1 MQFFDGF
8 FEVNVDETTKNRK
21 KISIFA
27 DDKVQ
32 LEMKRL
38 RLVSAVTA
46 LMVTFMSCGNKSRQ
60 AEPIIYDEQ
69 SEVELSNPD
78 TTSSSVQDEGNKV
91 EEKPSSPVKSSSTAS
106 SHSHK
111 SSEYDNMR
119 GFDPASEDDMEDN
132 GMSRYMENND
142 EEGWN

>member
-1 MQFFDGF
+1 M
-8 FEVNVDETTKNRK
+8 R
-21 KISIFA
+21 IFA

-32 LEMKRL
+32 LEMKKI
-38 RLVSAVTA
+38 RLVSAVI
-46 LMVTFMSCGNKSRQ
+46 LMVTFISCGNKSRQ
-60 AEPIIYDEQ
+60 AEPIIYVDQ
-69 SEVELSNPD
+69 PEVELSDPD
-78 TTSSSVQDEGNKV
+78 TISSSVQDEGNKV
-91 EEKPSSPVKSSSTAS
+91 EEIPSSPVKSSSTAS

>member
-1 MQFFDGF
+1 M
-8 FEVNVDETTKNRK
+8 R
-21 KISIFA
+21 IFA

-32 LEMKRL
+32 LEMKKI
-38 RLVSAVTA
+38 RLVSAVI
-46 LMVTFMSCGNKSRQ
+46 LMVTFISCGNKSRQ
-60 AEPIIYDEQ
+60 TEPIIYDDQ
-69 SEVELSNPD
+69 PEVELSDPD
-78 TTSSSVQDEGNKV
+78 TISSSVQDEGNKV
-91 EEKPSSPVKSSSTAS
+91 EEIPSSPVKSSSTAS

-142 EEGWN
+142 EKGWN

>member
-1 MQFFDGF
+1 M
-8 FEVNVDETTKNRK
+8 R
-21 KISIFA
+21 IFA

-32 LEMKRL
+32 LEMKKI
-38 RLVSAVTA
+38 RLVSAVI
-46 LMVTFMSCGNKSRQ
+46 LMVTFISCGNKSRQ
-60 AEPIIYDEQ
+60 AEPIIYDDQ
-69 SEVELSNPD
+69 PEVELSDPD
-78 TTSSSVQDEGNKV
+78 TISSSVQDEGNKV
-91 EEKPSSPVKSSSTAS
+91 EEIPSSPVKSSSTAS

-119 GFDPASEDDMEDN
+119 GFDLASEDDMEDN

>member
-1 MQFFDGF
+1 M
-8 FEVNVDETTKNRK
+8 R
-21 KISIFA
+21 IFA

-32 LEMKRL
+32 LEMKKI
-38 RLVSAVTA
+38 RLVSAVI
-46 LMVTFMSCGNKSRQ
+46 LMVTFISCGNKSLQ
-60 AEPIIYDEQ
+60 AEPIIYDDQ
-69 SEVELSNPD
+69 PEVELSDLD
-78 TTSSSVQDEGNKV
+78 TISSSVQDEGNKV
-91 EEKPSSPVKSSSTAS
+91 EEIPSSPVKSSSTAS

>member
-1 MQFFDGF
+1 M
-8 FEVNVDETTKNRK
+8 R
-21 KISIFA
+21 IFA

-60 AEPIIYDEQ
+60 AEPIIYDKQ
-69 SEVELSNPD
+69 SEVELSDQD

-91 EEKPSSPVKSSSTAS
+91 EEIPSSPVKSSSTAS

-142 EEGWN
+142 EEGWD

>member
-1 MQFFDGF
+1 M
-8 FEVNVDETTKNRK
+8 R
-21 KISIFA
+21 IFA

-32 LEMKRL
+32 LEMKKI
-38 RLVSAVTA
+38 RLVSAVI
-46 LMVTFMSCGNKSRQ
+46 LMVTFISCGNKSRQ
-60 AEPIIYDEQ
+60 AEPIIYDDQ
-69 SEVELSNPD
+69 PEVELSDLD
-78 TTSSSVQDEGNKV
+78 TISSSVQDEGNKV
-91 EEKPSSPVKSSSTAS
+91 EEIPSSPVKSSSTAS

-111 SSEYDNMR
+111 SSEYDNIR

>member
-1 MQFFDGF
+1 M
-8 FEVNVDETTKNRK
+8 R
-21 KISIFA
+21 IFA

-32 LEMKRL
+32 LEMKKI
-38 RLVSAVTA
+38 RLVSAVI
-46 LMVTFMSCGNKSRQ
+46 LMVTFISCGNKSRQ

-69 SEVELSNPD
+69 PEVELSDPD
-78 TTSSSVQDEGNKV
+78 TISSSVQDEGNKV
-91 EEKPSSPVKSSSTAS
+91 EEIPSSPVKSSSTAS

-119 GFDPASEDDMEDN
+119 GFDLASEDDMEDN

>member
-1 MQFFDGF
+1 M
-8 FEVNVDETTKNRK
+8 R
-21 KISIFA
+21 IFA

-32 LEMKRL
+32 LEMKKI
-38 RLVSAVTA
+38 RLVSAVI
-46 LMVTFMSCGNKSRQ
+46 LMVTFISCGNKSRQ
-60 AEPIIYDEQ
+60 AEPIIYDDQ
-69 SEVELSNPD
+69 PEVELSDPD
-78 TTSSSVQDEGNKV
+78 TISSSVQDEGNKV
-91 EEKPSSPVKSSSTAS
+91 EEIPSSPVKSSSTAS

-119 GFDPASEDDMEDN
+119 GFDPASEDDMDDN

>member
-1 MQFFDGF
+1 M
-8 FEVNVDETTKNRK
+8 R
-21 KISIFA
+21 IFA

-32 LEMKRL
+32 LEMKKI
-38 RLVSAVTA
+38 RLVSAVI
-46 LMVTFMSCGNKSRQ
+46 LMVTFISCGNKSRQ
-60 AEPIIYDEQ
+60 AEPIIYDDQ
-69 SEVELSNPD
+69 PEVELSDPD
-78 TTSSSVQDEGNKV
+78 TISSSVQDEGNKV
-91 EEKPSSPVKSSSTAS
+91 EEIPSSPVKSSSTAS

-119 GFDPASEDDMEDN
+119 GFDPASENDMEDN

>member
-1 MQFFDGF
+1 M
-8 FEVNVDETTKNRK
+8 R
-21 KISIFA
+21 IFA

-32 LEMKRL
+32 LEMKKI
-38 RLVSAVTA
+38 RLVSAVI
-46 LMVTFMSCGNKSRQ
+46 LMVTFISCGNKSRQ

-69 SEVELSNPD
+69 PEVELSDPD
-78 TTSSSVQDEGNKV
+78 TISSSVQDEGNKV
-91 EEKPSSPVKSSSTAS
+91 EEIPSSPVKSSSTAS

-111 SSEYDNMR
+111 SSEYDNIR